1 MSYTQKNRPIKVKTP
16 LGDDVLMLRSMT
28 GKEELGR
35 LSEFNLTLLS
45 RDDQIKLEDV
55 LGQSLTVEL
64 TLPEGESRYFNGI
77 VSHFSQEGEEGEF
90 FSYKATL
97 RPWLWLLDQTSDCRI
112 FQEKTVPDIIK
123 EVFRDNGFSDF
134 EESLSGNYRTW
145 EYCVQYRETDFN
157 FVSRLMEQEGI
168 YYYFMHKDGKHIL
181 KLSDSISAHEPIA
194 MPDVPYYPPS
204 QNVER
209 DEDYINKWL
218 ISRKLQPGAY
228 SQRDFDFKNPKAN
241 LETKLT
247 NPFNH
252 DKSDLEL
259 YDYPGEYV
267 TAEEGNQY
275 ARTRL
280 EALHANYER
289 MKGEG
294 NVHGLYTGGLFN
306 LSGYPREDQNREYLV
321 VSVDY
326 DLQSNPFETSG
337 SGGEGDAYTCSF
349 KVISSKQPFRS
360 SNKTK
365 KATVQGPQ
373 TAIVVGPPGEEIYT
387 DEFGRVKVQ
396 FHWDRYGENNENSSC
411 WVRISSPWAGKTWG
425 AIHLPRI
432 GQEVIVSF
440 EEGDPDRPLIT
451 GRVYNADNM
460 PPYEL
465 PANATQSGIKSRS
478 SKGGT
483 GDNFN
488 EIRFEDKKGSEE
500 VYIHAEKDQNNVV
513 ENDETTDVGNDRTED
528 IGNDETISIGNNL
541 TVSVTQA
548 SKQKAKSVLIKA
560 ADFIELKVGSSSI
573 KLTPSG
579 IVIKA
584 TKVDVKGS
592 AMVVIKGGLTK
603 IN

>member
-1 MSYTQKNRPIKVKTP
+1 
-16 LGDDVLMLRSMT
+16 
-28 GKEELGR
+28 
-35 LSEFNLTLLS
+35 
-45 RDDQIKLEDV
+45 
-55 LGQSLTVEL
+55 
-64 TLPEGESRYFNGI
+64 
-77 VSHFSQEGEEGEF
+77 
-90 FSYKATL
+90 
-97 RPWLWLLDQTSDCRI
+97 
-112 FQEKTVPDIIK
+112 
-123 EVFRDNGFSDF
+123 
-134 EESLSGNYRTW
+134 
-145 EYCVQYRETDFN
+145 
-157 FVSRLMEQEGI
+157 MEQEGI

-360 SNKTK
+360 SNKQKSHRTRTTNRDSSG
-365 KATVQGPQ
+365 AT
-373 TAIVVGPPGEEIYT
+373 
-387 DEFGRVKVQ
+387 R
-396 FHWDRYGENNENSSC
+396 
-411 WVRISSPWAGKTWG
+411 
-425 AIHLPRI
+425 
-432 GQEVIVSF
+432 
-440 EEGDPDRPLIT
+440 
-451 GRVYNADNM
+451 
-460 PPYEL
+460 
-465 PANATQSGIKSRS
+465 
-478 SKGGT
+478 
-483 GDNFN
+483 
-488 EIRFEDKKGSEE
+488 
-500 VYIHAEKDQNNVV
+500 
-513 ENDETTDVGNDRTED
+513 
-528 IGNDETISIGNNL
+528 
-541 TVSVTQA
+541 
-548 SKQKAKSVLIKA
+548 
-560 ADFIELKVGSSSI
+560 
-573 KLTPSG
+573 
-579 IVIKA
+579 
-584 TKVDVKGS
+584 
-592 AMVVIKGGLTK
+592 
-603 IN
+603 

>member
-28 GKEELGR
+28 GNEELGR

-247 NPFNH
+247 NP
-252 DKSDLEL
+252 
-259 YDYPGEYV
+259 
-267 TAEEGNQY
+267 
-275 ARTRL
+275 
-280 EALHANYER
+280 
-289 MKGEG
+289 
-294 NVHGLYTGGLFN
+294 
-306 LSGYPREDQNREYLV
+306 
-321 VSVDY
+321 
-326 DLQSNPFETSG
+326 
-337 SGGEGDAYTCSF
+337 
-349 KVISSKQPFRS
+349 
-360 SNKTK
+360 
-365 KATVQGPQ
+365 
-373 TAIVVGPPGEEIYT
+373 
-387 DEFGRVKVQ
+387 
-396 FHWDRYGENNENSSC
+396 
-411 WVRISSPWAGKTWG
+411 
-425 AIHLPRI
+425 
-432 GQEVIVSF
+432 
-440 EEGDPDRPLIT
+440 
-451 GRVYNADNM
+451 
-460 PPYEL
+460 
-465 PANATQSGIKSRS
+465 
-478 SKGGT
+478 
-483 GDNFN
+483 
-488 EIRFEDKKGSEE
+488 
-500 VYIHAEKDQNNVV
+500 
-513 ENDETTDVGNDRTED
+513 
-528 IGNDETISIGNNL
+528 
-541 TVSVTQA
+541 
-548 SKQKAKSVLIKA
+548 
-560 ADFIELKVGSSSI
+560 
-573 KLTPSG
+573 
-579 IVIKA
+579 
-584 TKVDVKGS
+584 
-592 AMVVIKGGLTK
+592 
-603 IN
+603 

>member
-1 MSYTQKNRPIKVKTP
+1 
-16 LGDDVLMLRSMT
+16 
-28 GKEELGR
+28 
-35 LSEFNLTLLS
+35 
-45 RDDQIKLEDV
+45 
-55 LGQSLTVEL
+55 
-64 TLPEGESRYFNGI
+64 
-77 VSHFSQEGEEGEF
+77 
-90 FSYKATL
+90 
-97 RPWLWLLDQTSDCRI
+97 
-112 FQEKTVPDIIK
+112 
-123 EVFRDNGFSDF
+123 
-134 EESLSGNYRTW
+134 
-145 EYCVQYRETDFN
+145 
-157 FVSRLMEQEGI
+157 
-168 YYYFMHKDGKHIL
+168 
-181 KLSDSISAHEPIA
+181 
-194 MPDVPYYPPS
+194 
-204 QNVER
+204 
-209 DEDYINKWL
+209 
-218 ISRKLQPGAY
+218 
-228 SQRDFDFKNPKAN
+228 
-241 LETKLT
+241 
-247 NPFNH
+247 
-252 DKSDLEL
+252 
-259 YDYPGEYV
+259 
-267 TAEEGNQY
+267 
-275 ARTRL
+275 
-280 EALHANYER
+280 
-289 MKGEG
+289 
-294 NVHGLYTGGLFN
+294 
-306 LSGYPREDQNREYLV
+306 
-321 VSVDY
+321 
-326 DLQSNPFETSG
+326 
-337 SGGEGDAYTCSF
+337 
-349 KVISSKQPFRS
+349 
-360 SNKTK
+360 
-365 KATVQGPQ
+365 
-373 TAIVVGPPGEEIYT
+373 VGPPGEEIYT